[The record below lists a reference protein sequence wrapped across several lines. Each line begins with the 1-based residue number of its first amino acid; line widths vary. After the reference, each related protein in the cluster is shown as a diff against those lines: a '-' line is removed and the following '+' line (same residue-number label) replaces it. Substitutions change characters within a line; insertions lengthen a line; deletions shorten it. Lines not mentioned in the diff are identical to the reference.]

1 MATYED
7 SKYICILDEKHS
19 IYALTNGTRR
29 SIEKEFGF
37 HLGLILLIKP
47 SPLASPP
54 SGSLFIGIYVTGLYP
69 LWVTPTHSSTFI
81 EVPDS

>member
-47 SPLASPP
+47 SSLGFTALRIPFHRDPYRWAPP
-54 SGSLFIGIYVTGLYP
+54 ALGDPNPQLHP
-69 LWVTPTHSSTFI
+69 H
-81 EVPDS
+81 